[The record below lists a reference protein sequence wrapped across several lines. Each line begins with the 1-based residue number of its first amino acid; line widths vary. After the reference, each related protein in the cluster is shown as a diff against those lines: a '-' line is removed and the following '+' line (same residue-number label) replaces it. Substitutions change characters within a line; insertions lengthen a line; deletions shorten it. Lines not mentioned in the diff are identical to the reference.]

1 MVETEEGGG
10 GMARR
15 PCRLATTS
23 LVKQGGMMEHS
34 TCHVTGV

>member
-1 MVETEEGGG
+1 MAGVAV
-10 GMARR
+10 ARR

-34 TCHVTGV
+34 TCHAQVCV